1 MSASQTDIPGANLP
15 NPGLTEAQKKLVKS
29 TAPILEQHGEAIT
42 KLFYKQMLE
51 RNPELRN
58 NFNHSKQQRGDQAEA
73 LARAVYAYAAYI
85 DDLTPI
91 LPVVERICN
100 KHASLHILPE
110 QYPIVG
116 ENLLN
121 AITQVLGADV
131 FKGELY
137 DAWYAAYWQLAHI
150 LLGREGELYRSSA
163 WEGFKEFV
171 VKKRIPE
178 ADDVTSFYFAP
189 KDGKPLPTHRPG
201 QYICVQKFIK
211 ELGFNQS
218 RQYSLSDAPHSEHF
232 RISVKRDRGVRA
244 TDPATGAVNPAQA
257 DQLGWM
263 SNFLHDKVQE
273 GDSIEISPPFGDFF
287 LDDTNSAA
295 VLISAGVGVTPL
307 ASMLHTILETPDP
320 RPVSWVQ
327 VVRSRA
333 AHPLHDEVRRLLGLR
348 PDRVRRAVFY
358 SAPAGSDLQGQDY
371 DFAGRLELARVPTDT
386 LRLDDP
392 AAHYYV
398 CGPEPFM
405 ADVIRS
411 LKARG
416 VNTDKIHAEV
426 FGQGAV
432 PL

>member
-1 MSASQTDIPGANLP
+1 MAAPQAEAPGAGLP

-29 TAPILEQHGEAIT
+29 TAPVLEQHGGAIT

-51 RNPELRN
+51 HYPELRN
-58 NFNHSKQQRGDQAEA
+58 VFNHSKQQRGDQAEA

-100 KHASLHILPE
+100 KHASLHITPE
-110 QYPIVG
+110 QYTIVG
-116 ENLLN
+116 TELLA

-150 LLGREGELYRSSA
+150 LFNREAELYRASA

-171 VKKRIPE
+171 VEKRVSE

-189 KDGKPLPTHRPG
+189 KDGKPLPAHRPG
-201 QYICVQKFIK
+201 QYICVQKFIQ

-218 RQYSLSDAPHSEHF
+218 RQYSLSDAPHTEHF

-244 TDPATGAVNPAQA
+244 TDPATGAVDASQA
-257 DQLGWM
+257 GQLGWM
-263 SNFLHDKVQE
+263 SNFLHDKVQA
-273 GDSIEISPPFGDFF
+273 GDTVEVSAPFGDFF
-287 LDDTNSAA
+287 LDDSSAPV
-295 VLISAGVGVTPL
+295 VLVSAGVGVTPL
-307 ASMLHTILETPDP
+307 AAMLHTLLEAPAP

-327 VVRSRA
+327 VVRSHA
-333 AHPLHDEVRRLLGLR
+333 AHPLADEVQRLLALR
-348 PDRVRRAVFY
+348 PEGVRRAVFY
-358 SAPAGSDLQGQDY
+358 SAPAAGDLQGAQY
-371 DFAGRLELARVPTDT
+371 DFAGRFELARVPADV
-386 LRLDDP
+386 LRLDEP

-398 CGPEPFM
+398 CGPEAFM
-405 ADVIRS
+405 ATVIRD

-416 VNTDKIHAEV
+416 VGTDRLHAEV

>member
-1 MSASQTDIPGANLP
+1 MTVPQADAPGANLP
-15 NPGLTEAQKKLVKS
+15 NPGLTDAQKKLVKS
-29 TAPILEQHGEAIT
+29 TAPVLEQHGGAIT

-51 RNPELRN
+51 RNPDLRN
-58 NFNHSKQQRGDQAEA
+58 VFNHSKQQRGDQAEA

-100 KHASLHILPE
+100 KHASLHITPE
-110 QYPIVG
+110 QYTIVG
-116 ENLLN
+116 ENLLD

-150 LLGREGELYRSSA
+150 LLNREADLYRASA
-163 WEGFKEFV
+163 WEGWKEFV
-171 VKKRIPE
+171 VKKRVPE
-178 ADDVTSFYFAP
+178 AEDVTSFYFAP
-189 KDGKPLPTHRPG
+189 KDGKPLPAHRPG
-201 QYICVQKFIK
+201 QYICVQKYIK

-218 RQYSLSDAPHSEHF
+218 RQYSLSDAPHAEHF

-244 TDPATGAVNPAQA
+244 TDPATGAVDTAQA
-257 DQLGWM
+257 GQLGWM
-263 SNFLHDKVQE
+263 SNFLHDRLHE
-273 GDSIEISPPFGDFF
+273 GDTIEASAPFGDFF
-287 LDDTNSAA
+287 LDDTDAPV
-295 VLISAGVGVTPL
+295 VLVSAGVGVTPL
-307 ASMLHTILETPDP
+307 AAMLHTLLESVPA

-333 AHPLHDEVRRLLGLR
+333 AHPLHDEVHRLLALH
-348 PDRVRRAVFY
+348 PDRVRRAIFY
-358 SAPAGSDLQGQDY
+358 SAPAPGDLQGQDY
-371 DFAGRLELARVPTDT
+371 DFAGRLDVARVPADV
-386 LRLDDP
+386 LRVAEP
-392 AAHYYV
+392 GTHYYV

-405 ADVIRS
+405 AAVIRD
-411 LKARG
+411 LKAQG
-416 VNTDKIHAEV
+416 VDTPRIHAEV